1 MDKRNYIAIN
11 VYYKR
16 SDNLCNFIARS
27 QTANNSSDVVHVF
40 YVMFL
45 LLLRSRERLR
55 NIVIRTS
62 VCVCISART
71 SETTR
76 YFS

>member
-27 QTANNSSDVVHVF
+27 QTANNSSDVVRVF
-40 YVMFL
+40 LCYVF
-45 LLLRSRERLR
+45 
-55 NIVIRTS
+55 IVTS
-62 VCVCISART
+62 LAGAVAKYCDSYVCVCLYICEDVRNHT
-71 SETTR
+71 L
-76 YFS
+76 F